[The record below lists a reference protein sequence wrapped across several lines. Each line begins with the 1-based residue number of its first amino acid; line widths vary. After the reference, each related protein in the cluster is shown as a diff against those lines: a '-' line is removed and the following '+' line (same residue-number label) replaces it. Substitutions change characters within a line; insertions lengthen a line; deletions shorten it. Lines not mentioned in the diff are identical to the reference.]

1 MPVYTYTTIDDPLAT
16 ANTHANGINDNG
28 QIVGSYTNNSGGHG
42 FLLSG
47 GTYTTLDGPIFVGG
61 NSAQGINAS
70 GQIVG
75 SYQDVSGTHGY
86 LNSGRLY
93 APIDLANLFFLANM
107 LLPLRVVSTLRAR
120 SSDFTQ

>member
-47 GTYTTLDGPIFVGG
+47 GTYTTLDDPIFAGG

-93 APIDLANLFFLANM
+93 APIDLANPVFFGQRVITVA
-107 LLPLRVVSTLRAR
+107 VVSTLRAR